1 MQKGKQ
7 KMDKIRQSK
16 IVNDIGPRKFFE
28 IASTMLSVVWELCY
42 MIVMV
47 VAYAVRSFVSLH

>member
-16 IVNDIGPRKFFE
+16 IVNDIVPRKFFE
-28 IASTMLSVVWELCY
+28 IASTMLSVVWELYY

-47 VAYAVRSFVSLH
+47 AAYAVRSFVSLH